1 MTQLQHV
8 TVNTYETCGTEEKLV
23 NQLKHGKLCH
33 ALPHKLYQEDPK
45 LTVNGYLSAATNPF
59 HDAVMKH

>member
-45 LTVNGYLSAATNPF
+45 
-59 HDAVMKH
+59 